1 MLLGNRYQLL
11 EPLASGGMATIY
23 RGWDR
28 SLERSVAIK
37 RLKSEF
43 VTDARFQNQFLTEAQ
58 TLATVRHPNVVEVF
72 DFGLSDERPYLIM
85 ELIEGP
91 TLATLLPLAPVDAVQ
106 YLLPV
111 AEALACCHSHGIM
124 HCDIKPENIMLDHN
138 GCVKLIDFGIALPT
152 GIIADGLLVGSPH
165 YVAPERVTGGV
176 LTPAVD
182 IYAFG
187 IVLFQ
192 AVTGMLPFRGPDAA
206 SIARQHVEER
216 VPLMS
221 DILVSVPLSLDR
233 VVSLATVPAPMARYA
248 DGRALCEALVNA
260 QSDLLGIP
268 LLAPAQH
275 ELSICSATDFWAQG
289 TAPVLTIGTSVAA

>member
-11 EPLASGGMATIY
+11 EPLSSGGMATIY

-28 SLERSVAIK
+28 SLERFVAIK
-37 RLKSEF
+37 RLKSELASD
-43 VTDARFQNQFLTEAQ
+43 TRFHNQFLAEAQ
-58 TLATVRHPNVVEVF
+58 TLAAVRHPHIVEVF
-72 DFGLSDERPYLIM
+72 DFGLSNDRPYLIM

-124 HCDIKPENIMLDHN
+124 HCDIKPENIMIDRS
-138 GCVKLIDFGIALPT
+138 GCVKLIDFGISMPA
-152 GIIADGLLVGSPH
+152 GIVADGLLVGSPH

-176 LTPAVD
+176 LMPAVD

-187 IVLFQ
+187 IVIFQ
-192 AVTGMLPFRGPDAA
+192 AVTGMLPFSGSDAA
-206 SIARQHVEER
+206 SVARQHVEER

-221 DILVSVPLSLDR
+221 DILVSVPLSLER
-233 VVSLATVPAPMARYA
+233 VVSRATVPAPMARYA
-248 DGRALCEALVNA
+248 DGQALREALVNTQA
-260 QSDLLGIP
+260 DLLGVP
-268 LLAPAQH
+268 LLAPAHQ
-275 ELSICSATDFWAQG
+275 ESSICSATDFWAQG
-289 TAPVLTIGTSVAA
+289 TAPVLTIGASVAA